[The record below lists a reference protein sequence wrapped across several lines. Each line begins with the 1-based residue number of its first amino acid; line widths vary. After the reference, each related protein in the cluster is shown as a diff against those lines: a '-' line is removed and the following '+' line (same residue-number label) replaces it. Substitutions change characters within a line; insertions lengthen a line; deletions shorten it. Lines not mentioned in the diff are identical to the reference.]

1 MSDFV
6 AVFEAVMVVM
16 ALVFIM
22 FLTTLKKAMDIE
34 KKLKV
39 K

>member
-16 ALVFIM
+16 VLVFLM
-22 FLTTLKKAMDIE
+22 FLITLKKAMDIE
-34 KKLKV
+34 KKLK
-39 K
+39 

>member
-16 ALVFIM
+16 GLVFLM

-34 KKLKV
+34 KKLK
-39 K
+39 